1 MSIRIFCRQF
11 DVFRMLL
18 VRGYLS
24 IYVDCRVYVYIY
36 TCKYLRL
43 LKQLCGL
50 QAPAPGGTGNGTS
63 LTRTTSIQVNN
74 GYQEKKERLLLLF
87 DEFSN
92 NSSNGS
98 VQYLTVGPE
107 IWIYILVRH
116 IRGF

>member
-18 VRGYLS
+18 VRKYLT
-24 IYVDCRVYVYIY
+24 IYVDCRLSSASKAVVW
-36 TCKYLRL
+36 T
-43 LKQLCGL
+43 
-50 QAPAPGGTGNGTS
+50 AGTGSRRNRKRNQPHTDNQYPGKQWTP
-63 LTRTTSIQVNN
+63 RKN
-74 GYQEKKERLLLLF
+74 ERFLLLY

-107 IWIYILVRH
+107 IWIYMV
-116 IRGF
+116 